1 MSDTPPASPEIATP
15 SGRFSRLF
23 VYLHTGWR
31 GRALIA
37 GFLLLTLVAI
47 GLLVRANWDSFRNY
61 AWVFRP
67 QWILLALLSFALTL
81 LLSAFAWHVLM
92 SRLAGYTRRRYNLK
106 FWAYGNLAK
115 RLPTPVWYIASR
127 AVLYEPY
134 GVSKTTTSLVSG
146 LELGLILISG
156 LALFLLTLP
165 FWVLPATLSSA
176 IVRSW
181 LLAPLALAGLLLL
194 HPRLLSALWRRI
206 SPASNAVHLQGRDT
220 LTWIGGYAVI
230 WCVGA
235 WGLFCTVNIFYPL
248 PLSTWPA
255 MLGMWTLAN
264 TVSLAGSLTLAN
276 IGLREISLTLL
287 LTSLTSAPTAL
298 LVAVAVR
305 LIWLSGEFLGGL
317 ASLWLK

>member
-1 MSDTPPASPEIATP
+1 MSDAPPLPSPPP
-15 SGRFSRLF
+15 SAGRFSRLF

-61 AWVFRP
+61 DWVFRP
-67 QWILLALLSFALTL
+67 QWFLLALLSFALTL
-81 LLSAFAWHVLM
+81 LLSAFAWHILM
-92 SRLAGYTRRRYNLK
+92 SRLAGFTRRRYNLK

-134 GVSKTTTSLVSG
+134 GVSKTATSLVSG

-165 FWVLPATLSSA
+165 FWALPATLTGDIA
-176 IVRSW
+176 HSW
-181 LLAPLALAGLLLL
+181 LLAPLALGCLLLL
-194 HPRLLSALWRRI
+194 HPCILSAVWRRL
-206 SPASNAVHLQGRDT
+206 SPTAGAVQLQGKDA
-220 LTWIGGYAVI
+220 LAWIAGYAVI
-230 WCVGA
+230 WCTGA
-235 WGLFCTVNIFYPL
+235 WGLFCTVSIFHPL
-248 PLSTWPA
+248 PVSTWPA

-298 LVAVAVR
+298 LAAVAVR
-305 LIWLSGEFLGGL
+305 LIWLTGEFVGGL